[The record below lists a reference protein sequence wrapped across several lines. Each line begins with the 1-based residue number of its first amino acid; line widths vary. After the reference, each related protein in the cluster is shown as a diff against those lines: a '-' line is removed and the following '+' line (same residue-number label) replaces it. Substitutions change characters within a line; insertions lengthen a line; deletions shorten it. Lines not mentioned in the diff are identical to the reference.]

1 MAFEPD
7 IAAATT
13 AEDYQCFAALVREYV
28 DWCSER
34 YADEPGFMKQ
44 VFGHQ
49 AIESELQAPES
60 SYGPPV
66 GRTLLARADGEA
78 VGCIAY
84 RRIGNAI
91 CEMKRLY
98 VRKTDHGRGTG
109 RRLCLALLDAA
120 RQDGYALVRLDTA
133 SRLAEAIALYRSLGF
148 RGCPAYNHYPPEL
161 ADHIVYMELPLVG
174 CPSK

>member
-13 AEDYQCFAALVREYV
+13 AQDYQSFAALVREYV

-34 YADEPGFMKQ
+34 YADELGFMKQ

-49 AIESELQAPES
+49 AIESELRAPES
-60 SYGPPV
+60 SYGPPF
-66 GRTLLARADGEA
+66 GRILLARADGEA
-78 VGCIAY
+78 IGCIAY
-84 RRIGNAI
+84 RRIGSAI

-98 VRKTDHGRGTG
+98 VRKTVHGRGTG
-109 RRLCLALLDAA
+109 RRLCQALLDAA
-120 RQDGYALVRLDTA
+120 RLDGYALVRLDTA

-148 RGCPAYNHYPPEL
+148 HACRPYNHYPPEL
-161 ADHIVYMELPLVG
+161 AVHIVYMELPLVG
-174 CPSK
+174 CLSE